1 LFSSFPQLFWNVK
14 AQETLNVVTRGEDT
28 MKATLIAMA
37 ALSLLTMATPASA
50 QDHGWR
56 DRDHGWRDNDWRRHH
71 RSGIRVDVGRAYA
84 RGDCSV
90 KVTRIHR
97 PNGTVVTR
105 RVRSCD
111 Y

>member
-1 LFSSFPQLFWNVK
+1 
-14 AQETLNVVTRGEDT
+14 
-28 MKATLIAMA
+28 MKATLIAIA
-37 ALSLLTMATPASA
+37 ALSLFTVATPASA
-50 QDHGWR
+50 EDGWRHRDRDYGWR
-56 DRDHGWRDNDWRRHH
+56 DHDWRRHH
-71 RSGIRVDVGRAYA
+71 RSGIRVDIGRAYA

-90 KVTRIHR
+90 KVTKIHR

>member
-1 LFSSFPQLFWNVK
+1 
-14 AQETLNVVTRGEDT
+14 
-28 MKATLIAMA
+28 MKATLIALA
-37 ALSLLTMATPASA
+37 ALSLFTVATPASA
-50 QDHGWR
+50 QDGWRDRDSREHSWR
-56 DRDHGWRDNDWRRHH
+56 DRDHGWRDRDWRRHH
-71 RSGIRVDVGRAYA
+71 RSGIRVDIGRAYA

-90 KVTRIHR
+90 KVTKIHR